1 MNSQR
6 ELIMAVL
13 KLIFSLLLMP
23 YGILCFVFS
32 VIDLVFGPVRDD
44 LRNERKTSNHRV
56 PCRRVSAPASR
67 KREADNNESQLD
79 GIDTSGMSRQD
90 RELLS
95 MLKSAQAGG
104 NVSVTVSKPKH
115 RNP

>member
-13 KLIFSLLLMP
+13 KLIFWLVALVYFLA
-23 YGILCFVFS
+23 YFCFS
-32 VIDLVFGPVRDD
+32 VLQSIFGWFPEKQKIKNKVQ
-44 LRNERKTSNHRV
+44 SNGKSIR
-56 PCRRVSAPASR
+56 PA
-67 KREADNNESQLD
+67 AVSQLD